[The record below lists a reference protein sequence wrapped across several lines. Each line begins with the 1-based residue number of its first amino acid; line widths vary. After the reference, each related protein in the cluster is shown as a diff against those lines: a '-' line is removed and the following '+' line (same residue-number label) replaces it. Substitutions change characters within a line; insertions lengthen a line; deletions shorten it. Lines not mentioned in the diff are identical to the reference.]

1 MSGRVTSFLGG
12 SPLSVIVRLAVIS
25 LLVGVLL
32 SWLDI
37 RPYEIVDWI
46 TGLFEWAWY
55 SLFGSL
61 NRAVD
66 YFLLGAVIVVP
77 IFLLSRLMK
86 SSRR

>member
-61 NRAVD
+61 NRALD
-66 YFLLGAVIVVP
+66 YFILGAVIVVP
-77 IFLLSRLMK
+77 IFFLSRLLK
-86 SSRR
+86 SSRG